1 MGEEKSKIENKGKI
15 DNLIEAVL
23 FVSGEAVTIKKLC
36 EICGAGKEDAERAVS
51 QLENRLLGTGLKILQ
66 KEDLVSLVTAP
77 EATLAVETF
86 IKEEVIG
93 ELSKAGL
100 ETLTIVAYQHPV
112 SRSQVDYIRGVNSSF
127 TLRNL
132 IMRGLVERI
141 EHKQVGSTGSPQAAR
156 GYLYRPTLEF
166 MKFLGITSFTQLPEY
181 DTFRERLATELT
193 QAPDAAQPEN

>member
-1 MGEEKSKIENKGKI
+1 MGKEIKKDTKSVNPA
-15 DNLIEAVL
+15 NLIEAVL

-36 EICGAGKEDAERAVS
+36 EICRVGKEDVERAVS
-51 QLENRLLGTGLKILQ
+51 QLTDRLLDTGLKILR

-77 EATLAVETF
+77 EATAVVETF
-86 IKEEVIG
+86 IKEEIIG

-100 ETLTIVAYQHPV
+100 EALTIIAYQHPV
-112 SRSQVDYIRGVNSSF
+112 SRSEIDYIRGVNSSF

-141 EHKQVGSTGSPQAAR
+141 ENKQAAR

-181 DTFRERLATELT
+181 DAFRTGLAIGLT
-193 QAPDAAQPEN
+193 QTPDAVQPEN

>member
-1 MGEEKSKIENKGKI
+1 MGEEKSKIENKGEI

-23 FVSGEAVTIKKLC
+23 FVSGEAITIKKLC
-36 EICGAGKEDAERAVS
+36 EVCSVGKEDVEQAVS
-51 QLENRLLGTGLKILQ
+51 QLKDRLLGTGLKILQ

-77 EATLAVETF
+77 EATSAVETF

-141 EHKQVGSTGSPQAAR
+141 ENKQVGSTGSPQATR
-156 GYLYRPTLEF
+156 GYLYRPTIEF
-166 MKFLGITSFTQLPEY
+166 MKFLGITSLTQLPEY
-181 DTFRERLATELT
+181 DACRAELT
-193 QAPDAAQPEN
+193 TLIQTPDAAEPEN